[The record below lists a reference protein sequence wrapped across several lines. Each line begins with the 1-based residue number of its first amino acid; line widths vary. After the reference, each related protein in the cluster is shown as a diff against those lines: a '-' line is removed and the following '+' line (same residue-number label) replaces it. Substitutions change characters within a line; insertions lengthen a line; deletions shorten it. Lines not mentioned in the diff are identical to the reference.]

1 MNDEFEKFQA
11 LRPTSHVILYIH
23 MPIHE
28 VYASLIKDFDTY
40 WKKVVPMESFMFFT
54 NDCCGKKIVDVIQP
68 VQYSIS
74 STVLFTSTFI
84 LNDFTKNPNT
94 FDQIKKRNWQGSNY
108 TAIDVISNKEKA
120 NISAARIFGTLV
132 GSTRR
137 LTTLIPVISIK
148 GGISFLVGGLF
159 SASTEMNTRLVRF
172 LPSSSIRPRITLH
185 EIEPD
190 DNFLSFYFHFI

>member
-1 MNDEFEKFQA
+1 
-11 LRPTSHVILYIH
+11 

-108 TAIDVISNKEKA
+108 TAIDVISNKENAKNTIVVKA
-120 NISAARIFGTLV
+120 IVISPSFSTGGTNP
-132 GSTRR
+132 RR
-137 LTTLIPVISIK
+137 LNFVATGVTCPVSFVLTSNGLEREKIS
-148 GGISFLVGGLF
+148 LF
-159 SASTEMNTRLVRF
+159 QQSLN
-172 LPSSSIRPRITLH
+172 
-185 EIEPD
+185 
-190 DNFLSFYFHFI
+190 